1 MAGLKGARIM
11 VNAPNSDTNRLLTSP
26 GIKSACVQAATKIAA
41 VAYRETASDKTMSL
55 KEKKQRYPIVASQE
69 VAARFRG
76 TIRSGAVVKG
86 QNYGMRK
93 SVVDRVMKDIG
104 E

>member
-1 MAGLKGARIM
+1 MAHLKGARIM
-11 VNAPNSDTNRLLTSP
+11 VDAPNSETNRLLTSP
-26 GIKSACVQAATKIAA
+26 GIKSACMQAATKVAA
-41 VAYRETASDKTMSL
+41 AAYRETARDAKMTK

-69 VAARFRG
+69 IAARFRG

-86 QNYGMRK
+86 QQYPMRK

-104 E
+104 G